1 MLTKQEIAQAL
12 PANLKTAATQQLADL
27 VNNIVADPLI
37 AEQVQQNFIS
47 YAHVLKEGKYKSE
60 DYVHAVA
67 YVSFKH
73 MGYSNQDAYFK
84 TFPSRHQALVAK
96 GTSSKDI
103 SSYVA
108 AYHKG
113 KLVNAILEQS
123 LIPVWLLNQEN
134 YQKAINTQVDLMQ
147 NAQSEMVRT
156 TAANSILTH
165 LAKPKEVAGKIS
177 IDINESSGMNE
188 MREALASMA
197 KRQQELIE
205 LGVNTREIAGQR
217 IIQGEVV

>member
-217 IIQGEVV
+217 ISQGEVV